1 MKIKV
6 DHVTNSSSEVFGV
19 VLADS
24 AVTVGLL
31 FMLDS
36 VINGYRS
43 LSSDQVQDKLY
54 DDMLLESEKLKQSIF
69 NYENDLWVH

>member
-24 AVTVGLL
+24 AVAAGLM
-31 FMLDS
+31 FMLDQVVTGLRVS
-36 VINGYRS
+36 SPSTRS
-43 LSSDQVQDKLY
+43 Y
-54 DDMLLESEKLKQSIF
+54 A
-69 NYENDLWVH
+69 